1 MAQDEHTL
9 KRFDNE
15 LETIC
20 AHIMQMGGLVEK
32 QFIDAMQ
39 ALCYSNSSLA
49 RQIIDQDK
57 QVNQFE
63 VEIDALCCNALA
75 CYNPT
80 ASDLRRIVTATK
92 IIVHLERIGDEA
104 KKIAHM
110 TERRTQQYQLAMPRF
125 AEIKLVAEQTQKILK
140 DVLDS
145 YARHDSLSACNIIV
159 RHDIAKEEFD
169 SILRQLIKFMTE
181 TPHTI
186 STSLDFFLIT
196 KAIERIGDHV
206 KYVAELVAQPSN
218 RYIETQ
224 CPQAY
229 EPEKLLDE
237 STAQAHEPISETSNY
252 FSNKQHITVNTN
264 NHIPTISR

>member
-1 MAQDEHTL
+1 MAQNEHTL

-20 AHIMQMGGLVEK
+20 AHIMQMGGLVER

-39 ALCYSNSSLA
+39 ALCYSNASLA
-49 RQIIDQDK
+49 RKVIDQDK

-75 CYNPT
+75 CYSPT

-104 KKIAHM
+104 KKIAHI
-110 TERRTQQYQLAMPRF
+110 TERRTRHYHLAMPRF
-125 AEIKLVAEQTQKILK
+125 AEIKLVAKQTQEILK
-140 DVLDS
+140 EVLDS
-145 YARHDSLSACNIIV
+145 YARQDSLSACNIIV
-159 RHDIAKEEFD
+159 RHDMAKAEFD
-169 SILRQLIKFMTE
+169 GILRQLIKFMTE

-218 RYIETQ
+218 RYNAIQCQPAYAPDKLPGEYATQ
-224 CPQAY
+224 
-229 EPEKLLDE
+229 D
-237 STAQAHEPISETSNY
+237 H
-252 FSNKQHITVNTN
+252 
-264 NHIPTISR
+264 